1 MSSEAIDRAEYE
13 RDAVARAKILGGKIP
28 FTKGRSA
35 KFWATP
41 LEERLGAKPIDE
53 REWFKIHQ
61 PLLLEMANT
70 DEGRELF
77 GIPAEYGKIEKFAK
91 HVVAWKT
98 GAFWINDDGFIQ
110 EEWKA
115 DFRIGA
121 KWGNVIRY
129 RWREFCKLA
138 KTFYEREYK
147 GLKIYRPVLR
157 VEGELVAA
165 RLTDTSYPDPSDGA
179 TTIDGTLRHSTNL
192 GSSAPA
198 TQGQW
203 DTTHDAANATNVY
216 ETSSPDYLCD
226 ADDWFYGSNYYL
238 DIRRGIAMFQTGDT
252 IDGGTVTESIA
263 SWYIDDT
270 FDADS
275 EDEAYIGLVESD
287 PADVNQLVAGDY
299 QKIGLDA
306 EGDFSL
312 NSAIE
317 LTDSGDR
324 YVMADDNGTRAED
337 GQGAPD
343 AYRNW
348 NMNSAGHAA
357 IATAS
362 SGEASI
368 TKLGLRHGHDIAD
381 HPTENTPSASAA
393 ASMYSYIYGKTADHT
408 STGSDPKLEVTY
420 TAVTTD
426 IHALNGVAY
435 ASIQAVNG
443 ITAANGEAINGVD
456 F

>member
-77 GIPAEYGKIEKFAK
+77 GIPAEYGKIKKFAK
-91 HVVAWKT
+91 HIVAWKT

-147 GLKIYRPVLR
+147 GLKIYRPVLNVR
-157 VEGELVAA
+157 GELVAA

-179 TTIDGTLRHSTNL
+179 TTIDGTLRRFLNV
-192 GSSAPA
+192 GSGGAA
-198 TQGQW
+198 TSGEW
-203 DTTHDAANATNVY
+203 DTVHDDTNATHVI
-216 ETSSPDYLCD
+216 ETDSPDYLCN
-226 ADDWFYGSNYYL
+226 ADDWFYGTDFRL
-238 DIRRGIAMFQTGDT
+238 DIRRGTAMFQTGDT
-252 IDGGTVTESIA
+252 INGGTVTESIA
-263 SWYIDDT
+263 SWYITDT
-270 FDADS
+270 YDKDQYRQWCNVVLS
-275 EDEAYIGLVESD
+275 
-287 PADVNQLVAGDY
+287 Y
-299 QKIGLDA
+299 Q
-306 EGDFSL
+306 
-312 NSAIE
+312 
-317 LTDSGDR
+317 R
-324 YVMADDNGTRAED
+324 R
-337 GQGAPD
+337 
-343 AYRNW
+343 
-348 NMNSAGHAA
+348 
-357 IATAS
+357 
-362 SGEASI
+362 
-368 TKLGLRHGHDIAD
+368 
-381 HPTENTPSASAA
+381 
-393 ASMYSYIYGKTADHT
+393 
-408 STGSDPKLEVTY
+408 
-420 TAVTTD
+420 
-426 IHALNGVAY
+426 
-435 ASIQAVNG
+435 
-443 ITAANGEAINGVD
+443 
-456 F
+456 